1 MTAASAERA
10 IFEAMTAEGFRAD
23 RSKPGIPR
31 FQGTVSVGNR
41 QVAIA
46 LEFPC
51 LDFSV
56 LPKAFLLN
64 KERDVPGG
72 LGHIESDN
80 KLCYAA
86 PGSVVLDRYQPGEHA
101 LTVLEMIR
109 RTLAE
114 IFDGEADAA
123 VVSEFPQHW
132 LGTTVHVALPP
143 DAPEGSADLY
153 LLPRRGDGVLWML
166 TRDAQGLSVFPE
178 AARREAVASRT
189 RVWVARCST
198 PLHFAEGMVQPK
210 NLADLLAW
218 AAACEPG
225 LNARL
230 LAAAKNCFK
239 RGCWLFVMAP
249 NGCVGAELKLPPLVS
264 KSIQTAPF
272 YRRVLDTMRSRISVT
287 RWSGTPMHTDFFF
300 NRNLGGQ
307 PGLAGRSVVLVG
319 CGTIGSHLAKFL
331 AQSGAGHR
339 GRLVLVDPDTMSPGN
354 VGRHWLGPGQVGQ
367 FKADACRD
375 ELKAMFPDSD
385 IQSISGSILN
395 RQGILAG
402 ADLVIDAT
410 GEEALSLALNDIL
423 VRKRPSGPT
432 AIHVWLIGNGA
443 AAQSLLVR
451 HDGSGGCCLKCL
463 RTGPTASRPFW
474 PLPEGEET
482 NPVPAACGEAAFV
495 PYGVAAPAIAA
506 AMALKAGLGWFRN
519 ADEPSMRTIRVEF
532 GATVEVPDTTPAPTA
547 GCPACGRL

>member
-1 MTAASAERA
+1 MTAAGAERA
-10 IFEAMTAEGFRAD
+10 IYEAMITEGFRAD

-31 FQGTVSVGNR
+31 FQGIVSVGDR

-51 LDFSV
+51 LDFSI

-64 KERDVPGG
+64 REHDIPGG
-72 LGHIESDN
+72 VGHILNDN
-80 KLCYAA
+80 GLCYAA
-86 PGSVVLDRYQPGEHA
+86 PGAVVLDRYQPGEHA

-114 IFDGEADAA
+114 ILDGEADAA
-123 VVSEFPQHW
+123 VLSEFPQHW
-132 LGTTVHVALPP
+132 LGSTVHVALPP
-143 DAPEGSADLY
+143 NAPEGSADLY
-153 LLPRRGDGVLWML
+153 SVPRGIDRALLLL

-178 AARREAVASRT
+178 AIRRDAMASCT
-189 RVWVARCST
+189 RAWVVRCST
-198 PLHFAEGMVQPK
+198 PLHFAKGMVQPQ

-225 LNARL
+225 LDIRL
-230 LAAAKNCFK
+230 LSAAKNCFK

-249 NGCVGAELKLPPLVS
+249 NGCVGAQVKLPPLVD

-272 YRRVLDTMRSRISVT
+272 YRRILDTMRNKILLT
-287 RWSGTPMHTDFFF
+287 RWSGKPMHTDFIFD
-300 NRNLGGQ
+300 RNLGTQ

-331 AQSGAGHR
+331 AQSGAGHL
-339 GRLVLVDPDTMSPGN
+339 GSLILVDPDTMSPGN
-354 VGRHWLGPGQVGQ
+354 IGRHWLGPSQVGQ
-367 FKADACRD
+367 FKADACRN
-375 ELKAMFPDSD
+375 ELKAMFPSSD
-385 IQSISGSILN
+385 IRSIAGSILD
-395 RQGILAG
+395 RKSILAK

-423 VRKRPSGPT
+423 VRKRPSGPA

-451 HDGSGGCCLKCL
+451 HNSFGGCCLKCI
-463 RTGPTASRPFW
+463 
-474 PLPEGEET
+474 
-482 NPVPAACGEAAFV
+482 V
-495 PYGVAAPAIAA
+495 
-506 AMALKAGLGWFRN
+506 
-519 ADEPSMRTIRVEF
+519 TIRRETR
-532 GATVEVPDTTPAPTA
+532 A
-547 GCPACGRL
+547 